1 MTDADRLSASM
12 DSHHWYVEQD
22 VDLGILR
29 KWLKDGAPGALPAP
43 LCCHYLKRTLGEV
56 LADIT
61 AANGQDWDGII
72 KRSTRFTVELEVGF
86 QRGRVICRR
95 ATISPPPGQYL
106 PRISA
111 LPAGELAYLLE
122 HYVRDLIRHNKL
134 EVPPIRRGL
143 AGVLPQVADAV
154 AAHPEMAPPRA
165 VMAAKL
171 TDSRGRSVD
180 REKAKRW
187 VRQARREGLLP
198 MAPR

>member
-1 MTDADRLSASM
+1 VTDADRFFASM
-12 DSHHWYVEQD
+12 ARRRWYVTQD
-22 VDLGILR
+22 VPLGTLR

-61 AANGQDWDGII
+61 AANGQGTEGIF
-72 KRSTRFTVELEVGF
+72 KQATRFTVELEVGF
-86 QRGRVICRR
+86 QRGRVVCRR

-111 LPAGELAYLLE
+111 LPASELAYLLE
-122 HYVRDLIRHNKL
+122 HYVRDPIRHNKL

-171 TDSRGRSVD
+171 TDD

-187 VRQARREGLLP
+187 VRQARRQGLLP
-198 MAPR
+198 VASR

>member
-1 MTDADRLSASM
+1 MTDADREYDSM
-12 DSHHWYVEQD
+12 ARRRWYVTLD
-22 VDLGILR
+22 VDLETLR

-43 LCCHYLKRTLGEV
+43 LYCHYLRRTLGEV

-61 AANGQDWDGII
+61 AANGQGVKGIF
-72 KRSTRFTVELEVGF
+72 KQETQFTVELEVGF
-86 QRGRVICRR
+86 QWGRVVCRR

-122 HYVRDLIRHNKL
+122 HYARDFIRRNKL

-165 VMAAKL
+165 VMAATL
-171 TDSRGRSVD
+171 TDD
-180 REKAKRW
+180 RAKAKRW

-198 MAPR
+198 MASR

>member
-1 MTDADRLSASM
+1 MAASM
-12 DSHHWYVEQD
+12 DRHRWYVERD
-22 VDLGILR
+22 IDLGALQR
-29 KWLKDGAPGALPAP
+29 WLKDGAPGALPAP
-43 LCCHYLKRTLGEV
+43 LYCHYLTRSWGEV
-56 LADIT
+56 SADIT
-61 AANGQDWDGII
+61 AANGRDWDGII

-86 QRGRVICRR
+86 QWGRVVCRR

-111 LPAGELAYLLE
+111 LPASELAYLLE
-122 HYVRDLIRHNKL
+122 FYVRDLIRHSKL

-187 VRQARREGLLP
+187 VRQAQREGLLP

>member
-1 MTDADRLSASM
+1 MDR
-12 DSHHWYVEQD
+12 HRWYVEQD
-22 VDLGILR
+22 VDLGTLQR
-29 KWLKDGAPGALPAP
+29 WLKDGAPGAFPAP
-43 LCCHYLKRTLGEV
+43 LCCHYLRRSWGEV
-56 LADIT
+56 LADIM

-86 QRGRVICRR
+86 QWGRVVCRR

-111 LPAGELAYLLE
+111 LPASELAYLLE
-122 HYVRDLIRHNKL
+122 FYVRDFIRRSKL
-134 EVPPIRRGL
+134 EVPPIRRSL
-143 AGVLPQVADAV
+143 AGMLPEVADAV
-154 AAHPEMAPPRA
+154 EAHPGMPPPRA
-165 VMAAKL
+165 VMAAEL
-171 TDSRGRSVD
+171 TDN